1 MGRPRRDDGAGPVT
15 RGRSRGGGSRRR
27 ARAGARRS
35 DERGGA
41 VSLWVVLMVPVS
53 AFAAV
58 VAMAGPQRL
67 AAESTM
73 QEATDDL
80 AAFAAAWRDGHGM
93 GGGELPA
100 FPPECVRS
108 DDQQAELT
116 DQLLALQVLSDT
128 IAQETDEDV
137 IDYLEDEKDAL
148 EAEKNALSDRLQE
161 WERVC
166 TALFEALVRDLGNLG
181 VDIGSLR
188 GFYSNSLT
196 EGEVIPG
203 ERAVPCRVSQR
214 VVVSDAVHVALSADW
229 QDAGWAAAQVW
240 PDGQRM
246 AAESMGRVSRVYEAD
261 PADPNAFLV
270 SCGERLVVLDER
282 GRPVL
287 GPLAD
292 SRVLSSS
299 VRRTPVSG

>member
-1 MGRPRRDDGAGPVT
+1 MGRSRRDDGVGPVT
-15 RGRSRGGGSRRR
+15 RGGSRAGGSGRRGHG
-27 ARAGARRS
+27 RAGARRRG
-35 DERGGA
+35 ERGGA

-80 AAFAAAWRDGHGM
+80 AAFAAAWRDGHDM
-93 GGGELPA
+93 DGGELPA

-108 DDQQAELT
+108 DEQQVELT
-116 DQLLALQVLSDT
+116 DQLDVLDGDIEKENDEPDPDPDL
-128 IAQETDEDV
+128 IASIRGEKEDLRARV
-137 IDYLEDEKDAL
+137 A
-148 EAEKNALSDRLQE
+148 E
-161 WERVC
+161 WEQVC
-166 TALFEALVRDLGNLG
+166 TVLFEALVRDLGYLG

-188 GFYSNSLT
+188 GFYSDSLT
-196 EGEVIPG
+196 TGKIPD
-203 ERAVPCRVSQR
+203 ESAVPCRVSQR

-246 AAESMGRVSRVYEAD
+246 AAESMGRVNRVYEAA
-261 PADPNAFLV
+261 PADILV
-270 SCGERLVVLDER
+270 LCGERLVVLDEQ

-287 GPLAD
+287 DPYAE
-292 SRVLSSS
+292 SRVLARS
-299 VRRTPVSG
+299 VRRIPVSG